1 MKSKLFMRFA
11 SSCTA
16 VGDSFR
22 FSFHH
27 DPDQGLRAG
36 GAYQDAAIPASAL
49 SPAAIAFF
57 SCTRAHDRLL
67 LGIIR
72 NRYIYLAPGDTADS
86 PQQAWKPADG
96 TDEEYSETGAP

>member
-1 MKSKLFMRFA
+1 MKSKLFYEICQFL
-11 SSCTA
+11 CTA

-36 GAYQDAAIPASAL
+36 GAYQDAAIPGQCPL
-49 SPAAIAFF
+49 S
-57 SCTRAHDRLL
+57 SRDRVLQLYRAHDRLL

-72 NRYIYLAPGDTADS
+72 NRYIY
-86 PQQAWKPADG
+86 
-96 TDEEYSETGAP
+96 

>member
-1 MKSKLFMRFA
+1 MQIILGISMKSKLFYEICQFL
-11 SSCTA
+11 CTA

-36 GAYQDAAIPASAL
+36 GAYQDAAIPGQCPL
-49 SPAAIAFF
+49 S
-57 SCTRAHDRLL
+57 SRDRVLQLYRAHDRLL

-72 NRYIYLAPGDTADS
+72 NRYIY
-86 PQQAWKPADG
+86 
-96 TDEEYSETGAP
+96 